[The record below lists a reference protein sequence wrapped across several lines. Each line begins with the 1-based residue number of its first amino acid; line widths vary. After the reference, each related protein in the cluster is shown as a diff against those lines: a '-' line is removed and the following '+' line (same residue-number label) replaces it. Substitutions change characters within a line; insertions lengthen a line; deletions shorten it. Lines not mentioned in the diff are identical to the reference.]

1 MVVRGSG
8 FHARHSPAG
17 GGAGPPAV
25 NTIILMH
32 FDGTNG
38 STTYTDAAGTVTS
51 FATSGTASISTAQSV
66 FGGASLSL
74 ASSSYIDGTPSNTA
88 LNIGTGEITVE
99 CRAYVTAAPSGHVNF
114 CSFQPVSGNTALNLG
129 INASG
134 HLFYYIS
141 DNAGTSQLV
150 DGSGSISLN
159 TWHAVAVVR
168 SNPSGFIS
176 LFLDG
181 TRTDTPLSFNN
192 NLNYNGIL
200 FSVGSNTAV
209 GGTAGPA
216 MYIDELRVSKIA
228 RYTGTSYT
236 PASSAF
242 TVD

>member
-17 GGAGPPAV
+17 GGSGPPAV

-88 LNIGTGEITVE
+88 LNIGTGDITVE

-114 CSFQPVSGNTALNLG
+114 CSFQPVSGKPALNVG

-134 HLFYYIS
+134 NLFCYVS
-141 DNAGTSQLV
+141 DPSTSQLI
-150 DGSGSISLN
+150 DGSGAISLN
-159 TWHAVAVVR
+159 AWHAIAVVR
-168 SNPSGFIS
+168 ASQNIS
-176 LFLDG
+176 MYLDG
-181 TRTDTPLSFNN
+181 TRTDTPTSFTLS
-192 NLNYNGIL
+192 LNYNGIL
-200 FSVGSNTAV
+200 FSVGSNTAI

-228 RYTGTSYT
+228 RYTGASYT